1 MVRQNFDEASAK
13 LQAAMALVR
22 RDGSAPDLRVAELV
36 DLGYGPYQRAID
48 EMFRA
53 VDRGDAALVLH
64 IDSEDV
70 DPRFDLIENL
80 VHQAADDRRA
90 TALADLA
97 ELKRLEAATARL
109 TPVVFLIGFVFVAFF
124 SAVLGRTRTQLTQQR
139 TQAVHD
145 ALHDSLT
152 GLPNRTLLADR
163 FGQAL
168 IAGNRTSATTGLLLV
183 DLDRFKEINDT
194 LGHAVGDKLLTQ
206 VGPRLEGALRSAD
219 TIARL
224 GGDEF
229 AVLLPTVDGLD
240 GAMDV
245 AARLRAAL
253 ARPFLIGDV
262 ELDVD
267 GSIGLVVS
275 GLHGRDAET
284 LMQRAEVAMY
294 VAKHQRTG
302 IFVYDPDTDD
312 HSLER
317 LSLLG
322 ELRRGIERGE
332 LFLQYQ
338 PKIELKTN
346 EVVGVEALVR
356 WRHPERGLLHPDTFI
371 PLAEQTGMIGPLTHS
386 VLDMAL
392 MQAREWADAGRPVPV
407 AVNISARNLADKN
420 FSHEVK
426 TLLDRHAVAAML
438 LEIEVTE
445 SAVMLDASMA
455 REVLMDLHTIG
466 VRVALD
472 DFGAGYTSLA
482 QLRDLPISVLK
493 IDKSFILTMHDEIHN
508 ALIVESM
515 IDLGHSLAMKVVA
528 EGIETEAT
536 MKALADLDC
545 DLGQGYHLCRPM
557 FPEAFFAWYER
568 QPTRVRSTDD
578 LSGRQ
583 IRPAGLALLGT

>member
-1 MVRQNFDEASAK
+1 MPMSATILGRHPALLHHRFLVAAARTFTPTRMARASSIGLFAVLIGVSLFAMVFAISTGRASERAIASITLSDHYSAASSAVALEESLERKYRLEPGRVVRQNFDDASAK

-53 VDRGDAALVLH
+53 VDRGDAAMVLH

-124 SAVLGRTRTQLTQQR
+124 SAVLGRTRAQLTQQR

-168 IAGNRTSATTGLLLV
+168 IAGIRTSATTGLLLV

-346 EVVGVEALVR
+346 EGCGCRGPSSLATSGTRSAPSRHLHSARRAHRNDRAAHAFGPGHGPDAGTRMGRCRATRPGRRQYLRAQPGRQEFFARGQDLARPARGGRDVVGD
-356 WRHPERGLLHPDTFI
+356 RGHRVC
-371 PLAEQTGMIGPLTHS
+371 S
-386 VLDMAL
+386 
-392 MQAREWADAGRPVPV
+392 DA
-407 AVNISARNLADKN
+407 
-420 FSHEVK
+420 
-426 TLLDRHAVAAML
+426 
-438 LEIEVTE
+438 
-445 SAVMLDASMA
+445 
-455 REVLMDLHTIG
+455 
-466 VRVALD
+466 
-472 DFGAGYTSLA
+472 
-482 QLRDLPISVLK
+482 
-493 IDKSFILTMHDEIHN
+493 
-508 ALIVESM
+508 
-515 IDLGHSLAMKVVA
+515 
-528 EGIETEAT
+528 
-536 MKALADLDC
+536 
-545 DLGQGYHLCRPM
+545 
-557 FPEAFFAWYER
+557 
-568 QPTRVRSTDD
+568 
-578 LSGRQ
+578 
-583 IRPAGLALLGT
+583 